1 MPDQSSAPR
10 RGRPPQPGLAQRR
23 RQQIIES
30 AYAVFVARGYEATTI
45 ADVAAHAGIGQGT
58 VYRYF
63 ASKREILDHV
73 VDFGITKFV
82 DMVQPR
88 AVLKRPTSAEELI
101 AELRSAIGR
110 WYEMLDEEPDF
121 VRLLL
126 VEASAIDKELS
137 ERLLGLELLVSTFV
151 AHELRLGMAAG
162 WIRADL
168 DVDVTAHIVLTLGVP
183 GVLQEMRGENAAAE
197 RERTTNGVLTLLGK
211 ALRPRGP
218 VAGGPAR

>member
-1 MPDQSSAPR
+1 MPDQPSAPR
-10 RGRPPQPGLAQRR
+10 RGRPPEPGLAQRR

-45 ADVAAHAGIGQGT
+45 SDVAAHAGIGQGT

-63 ASKREILDHV
+63 ESKREILDHV
-73 VDFGITKFV
+73 VDFGIAKFV
-82 DMVQPR
+82 DRVQPR
-88 AVLKRPTSAEELI
+88 TLLKRPASAPELL

-110 WYEMLDEEPDF
+110 WYEMLDQEPDF
-121 VRLLL
+121 VRLFL

-137 ERLLGLELLVSTFV
+137 DRLLGLELLVSTFV

-168 DVDVTAHIVLTLGVP
+168 DPEVTAHIVLTLGVP
-183 GVLQEMRGENAAAE
+183 GVLQEMRGENSAAE
-197 RERTTNGVLTLLGK
+197 RERATNGVLTLLEK
-211 ALRPRGP
+211 ALRPRDPAGP
-218 VAGGPAR
+218 GR